1 MTITIRTPVYH
12 FVVTTLLVTLSFT
25 LQALSAFA
33 QAAVNSTVARLPVTL
48 SLKEKFASPID
59 PRKVFPEINYQVA
72 ADMTVS
78 SATWVFS
85 IQKGLP
91 KDMLGASFY
100 PVLERKEEVQIFLS
114 NKTGTLTGKDGDMQ
128 KFLTMWITY
137 SKIQGE
143 GTMGIVLIDFKEWQE
158 KGDKAQRLSNVL
170 EFPVKLPK

>member
-1 MTITIRTPVYH
+1 
-12 FVVTTLLVTLSFT
+12 
-25 LQALSAFA
+25 
-33 QAAVNSTVARLPVTL
+33 
-48 SLKEKFASPID
+48 
-59 PRKVFPEINYQVA
+59 
-72 ADMTVS
+72 MTVS